1 MSEDSKDVKPNA
13 ESEHINLKVIGQDG
27 SIIHFKI
34 KKQTPLRKL
43 MTTYCDRTGLNI
55 ANVRFRF
62 DGQPINETDSPH
74 QLEMEEGDT
83 IEVFQQQTGGQ
94 TDGGNLL
101 EAVVLRRFLRHSR
114 LLEILDRREKHREF
128 QTMLEHIYAARS
140 ENGIV

>member
-1 MSEDSKDVKPNA
+1 MAEDSKDVKPSA
-13 ESEHINLKVIGQDG
+13 ENDHINLKVIGQDG

-62 DGQPINETDSPH
+62 DGQPINETDSPN

-83 IEVFQQQTGGQ
+83 IEVFQQQTGGHRTHDDHVDVGAGGVLLNCDVRFHQ
-94 TDGGNLL
+94 RLSHFTDCENY
-101 EAVVLRRFLRHSR
+101 RFH
-114 LLEILDRREKHREF
+114 
-128 QTMLEHIYAARS
+128 
-140 ENGIV
+140 